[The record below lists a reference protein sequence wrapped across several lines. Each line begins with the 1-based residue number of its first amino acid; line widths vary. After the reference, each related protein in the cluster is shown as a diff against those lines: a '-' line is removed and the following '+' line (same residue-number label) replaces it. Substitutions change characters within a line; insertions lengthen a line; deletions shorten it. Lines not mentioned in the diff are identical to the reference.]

1 VDSKTEKLI
10 IKEYKKGK
18 SSLEITKI
26 VDYSKAT
33 ILKILR
39 KHNLIRKRNRCHNLN
54 YDYDGKYYVLYRTC
68 PTCNNQ
74 IPTKSKDKTITCRNH
89 FKKINGNIDC
99 KECSLLK
106 QHGEGNPFYG
116 KKHTKKTKNKIS
128 KSRKGKATGDNNSM
142 ANPKYRLKATENR
155 LKKIKNNTIK
165 HYNRSKAEK
174 EIFKQIKKIYPNS
187 KHSVVIGNFICDI
200 YIPELNLIIEY
211 NGDYWHC
218 NPKVYKENYYHKI
231 KSKTAK
237 EIWVYDKIK
246 VDFIKNENY
255 NIEILWEKDY
265 KLNPKIIKNIL
276 IKYE

>member
-1 VDSKTEKLI
+1 MDSKTEKLI
-10 IKEYKKGK
+10 IEEYKKGK

-33 ILKILR
+33 ILKILH
-39 KHNLIRKRNRCHNLN
+39 KHNLIRKRDRCHNLN
-54 YDYDGKYYVLYRTC
+54 YEYDGKYYILYRTC

-128 KSRKGKATGDNNSM
+128 KSRKGKATGKDNSM
-142 ANPKYRLKATENR
+142 ANPEYRLRATENR

-200 YIPELNLIIEY
+200 YIPELNLILEY

-218 NPKVYKENYYHKI
+218 NPEVYKKNYHHKI
-231 KSKTAK
+231 KSKTAE
-237 EIWVYDKIK
+237 EIWEDDKIK
-246 VDFIKNENY
+246 VDFIKSKNY
-255 NIEILWEKDY
+255 NIEILWEKTY
-265 KLNPKIIKNIL
+265 KSNPKIIKNL
-276 IKYE
+276 LLEYE